1 MSEVDIETKIILKTY
16 AYLSAHKIGT
26 GFREVNYRSFI
37 EDKGLTEEYES
48 YLKEKEREIAKG
60 LLNVYTDEEKQW
72 LGEHKE
78 SFKKKWSEFN
88 EKQC

>member
-1 MSEVDIETKIILKTY
+1 MSEVDIETKIMLKTY
-16 AYLSAHKIGT
+16 AYLLAHKIET

-37 EDKGLTEEYES
+37 EDKGLTEEYEN
-48 YLKEKEREIAKG
+48 YLKEKKREIAKG
-60 LLNVYTDEEKQW
+60 LLNVYTEEERQW
-72 LGEHKE
+72 LREHIE